1 MTSWEKDY
9 RDHPLSCHWRPVT
22 PDAYLA
28 LGLPPAKSKAAA
40 SARVQ
45 IITEAYVVGRADVD
59 SWISY
64 SRRQAFYADR
74 TGRYWP
80 TTYTYSTVVPA
91 VDQLAASGLLDHQKM
106 PPGHRGEQSR
116 FKASGALI
124 ALLNQAPVAI
134 IHDPREVVILRGK
147 DGNLVDYDETDR
159 SARLRRNVQ
168 EINEAI
174 LSTAIGIKDRT
185 IREGDPVAVGGVCIG
200 ATSNQLHR
208 VFNRG
213 SFTKGGRFY
222 GPWWQNIPSE
232 LRSNIM
238 INGTQTVEMDYP
250 RLHPTL
256 MYAEAGK
263 AMHGD
268 PYDLLEWPRELVK
281 RAFNTLVNADTRQ
294 AAIRSIANEI
304 GGTGAF
310 SKAHGLV
317 DEIEAKHKP
326 VADMFGSGAG
336 LSLMRR
342 DSDMTERLLLR
353 LQKRGVVAL
362 PIHDSYIVPNRTA
375 DRGELMEAMAE
386 ALHNFV
392 GDKLNISV
400 AYPESLPQYGD
411 RGGRHGGD
419 LVPRLVDGVHS
430 EAVVGCIVVFFPE
443 LHKRDLFGSTS
454 LAVSFSNI
462 LRWRGGLAPAG
473 VQKALRHE
481 MKRRGL
487 RHADMARRCQIS
499 QRQFGD
505 ILRGRLR
512 AGRGTATQI
521 RVFLIDGAKTV
532 GMAT

>member
-1 MTSWEKDY
+1 MTSWEADR
-9 RDHPLSCHWRPVT
+9 RDHPLSCHWRPVA
-22 PDAYLA
+22 PDVYLA
-28 LGLPPAKSKAAA
+28 LGLPPAKSRAAA
-40 SARVQ
+40 IARAQ
-45 IITEAYVVGRADVD
+45 IITEAYVVGRADID

-64 SRRQAFYADR
+64 SRRQAFYAAR
-74 TGRYWP
+74 IGRYWP

-124 ALLNQAPVAI
+124 ALLNQAPVTI
-134 IHDPREVVILRGK
+134 IHDPREVVILRDK
-147 DGNLVDYDETDR
+147 DGNLIDYNETHR

-168 EINEAI
+168 EINEVI
-174 LSTAIGIKDRT
+174 LATAIGIKDGT
-185 IREGDPVAVGGVCIG
+185 ICEGDPVVVGGVCIG
-200 ATSNQLHR
+200 AASNQLHR
-208 VFNRG
+208 VFNQG
-213 SFTKGGRFY
+213 SFAKGGRFY
-222 GPWWQNIPSE
+222 GTWWQNIPSE
-232 LRSNIM
+232 LRNDIT
-238 INGTQTVEMDYP
+238 INGGQTVEMDYP

-263 AMHGD
+263 PMHGD

-304 GGTGAF
+304 GGAGAF
-310 SKAHGLV
+310 SKAQRLV
-317 DEIEAKHKP
+317 GEIEAKHKP
-326 VADMFGSGAG
+326 VANMFGSGAG

-342 DSDMTERLLLR
+342 DSDITERLLLR

-375 DRGELMEAMAE
+375 DKGELMEAMAE

-400 AYPESLPQYGD
+400 AYPESLPQYGG
-411 RGGRHGGD
+411 RGGRDGGD
-419 LVPRLVDGVHS
+419 PVPRFAERVPS
-430 EAVVGCIVVFFPE
+430 EVVGCIVVFFPE
-443 LHKRDLFGSTS
+443 LQQRDLFGSTS

-462 LRWRGGLAPAG
+462 LRWRGGLAPVG

-481 MKRRGL
+481 MRRRGL

-505 ILRGRLR
+505 ILRGRRR
-512 AGRGTATQI
+512 AGRATATQI
-521 RVFLIDGAKTV
+521 RDFLIEGAKTV
-532 GMAT
+532 GMAA